1 MSTVTP
7 AELDRARRM
16 FRRIFGD
23 EYGEELCSQLGEGE
37 FNQVLMCRIAPNVWE
52 QDAVDLP
59 AKILCAIAL
68 LAAAHQDCRYFVRAA
83 IHHGIARR
91 QVEEILLLA
100 GLETGFPAASVAR
113 RAVEQGYQDHLAMLD
128 RLGKPRVAW

>member
-1 MSTVTP
+1 MGTVTP
-7 AELDRARRM
+7 DELERARRM

-23 EYGEELCSQLGEGE
+23 DYGEELCAQLGEGD
-37 FNQVLMCRIAPNVWE
+37 FNQVLMCRIAPNIWDQE
-52 QDAVDLP
+52 AVDLK

-83 IHHGIARR
+83 IHHGLTRR

-100 GLETGFPAASVAR
+100 GLETGFPAAGVAR
-113 RAVEQGYQDHLAMLD
+113 RSVEQGYQDHLAMLD
-128 RLGKPRVAW
+128 RLGKPRVVW